1 MQATSN
7 ESLQLDYVINIQQ
20 SHATA
25 RAVKQRH
32 FTIHIG
38 LLLSQQAVHSNLVC
52 LRPVFT

>member
-32 FTIHIG
+32 FTIHI
-38 LLLSQQAVHSNLVC
+38 AYY
-52 LRPVFT
+52 